1 MMNNMKNNNDNRYI
15 ILYRK
20 TILTILIGMLLLC
33 IVFLVVN
40 ISRRYMVEKESTYD
54 KWNEFPE
61 DDFFDENIL
70 SDLSS
75 RSITNDNIPYDGQ
88 YREIS
93 CWGDSMTYGTG
104 SDSAFI
110 YKDGEIKDISYCDY
124 PSILEELTGINTYNF
139 GVPGATSQ
147 EIAVMQGGLKWYEC
161 DIDLKESN
169 IDVDIMQEAIYHKDD
184 ILILEIGSNGG
195 WNNDYESLI
204 QQYDAMIKSC
214 NCSYYIIIGDT
225 DNPGSSLGDLNQTS
239 VNDDGRYIGMKET
252 AWEAA
257 LHEAYGE
264 HFLNMRT
271 YLIKNGLKDVGLK
284 STSQDRKDAKKGF
297 ISEQLKSDWTHFNA
311 YGYYSKALAVY
322 KKGVELGYW
331 E

>member
-1 MMNNMKNNNDNRYI
+1 MDKMRNNNDNRYI
-15 ILYRK
+15 VLYRK

-40 ISRRYMVEKESTYD
+40 VSKKYIVRNESTYD
-54 KWNEFPE
+54 NWNEFLE
-61 DDFFDENIL
+61 DDAFGGEITFEL
-70 SDLSS
+70 TS
-75 RSITNDNIPYDGQ
+75 RSITNANIPYDGQ

-104 SDSAFI
+104 SDIAFI
-110 YKDGEIKDISYCDY
+110 NVDGEIKDISYCDY

-139 GVPGATSQ
+139 GIPGATSQ

-161 DIDLKESN
+161 DIDLKEAN
-169 IDVDIMQEAIYHKDD
+169 IDVDIMQEAVYHKDD

-195 WNNDYESLI
+195 WDNDYEILI
-204 QQYDAMIKSC
+204 QQYDAIIKSC

-225 DNPGSSLGDLNQTS
+225 DNPGSSMGDLKQTS
-239 VNDDGRYIGMKET
+239 INDDGYYVGMNETTWET
-252 AWEAA
+252 A
-257 LHEAYGE
+257 LHKAYGE

-271 YLIKNGLKDVGLK
+271 YLIENGLKDVGLEA
-284 STSQDRKDAKKGF
+284 TLQDRKDAKRGF